1 MLAWSR
7 CVSGRLFE
15 PLRNL
20 ESWRNNEHGKQLGRD
35 PTKPAAAFVTV
46 RKRVDL
52 RLQSTPITRSLLSRT
67 ADASGDGSWL
77 GVVPFSGEGRPLMGE
92 VIGTELD
99 GRLFPDLSTLTPENL
114 VTPADNFFIRTRTSK
129 RLDPSKAWTV
139 QWAGLVEEPSVIAA
153 EVLAKKKEGWSHGHP
168 WDGVLRKYTQCA
180 FRHDERRGRGRRVF
194 TRDSQ
199 NGEAEDV
206 CVRVLVSGFDR

>member
-67 ADASGDGSWL
+67 ADASGDGSLL
-77 GVVPFSGEGRPLMGE
+77 GIVPFSGEGRQPMGE

-99 GRLFPDLSTLTPENL
+99 GRLFPDLSTLTPENP

-129 RLDPSKAWTV
+129 RLDRSKAWTV
-139 QWAGLVEEPSVIAA
+139 QWHSHREMAHRREDPIPPHWDSLEWLGAEP
-153 EVLAKKKEGWSHGHP
+153 G
-168 WDGVLRKYTQCA
+168 
-180 FRHDERRGRGRRVF
+180 
-194 TRDSQ
+194 
-199 NGEAEDV
+199 N
-206 CVRVLVSGFDR
+206 